1 MEQPELNIDEFGRA
15 FGSQEPGGE
24 PGQAQ
29 AGARQLRIRVDE
41 RNLQT
46 TYVNGFRSTTT
57 PEEVVLDF
65 GLNLVQQTGL
75 KENPHDM
82 VFRAESRLVMTWY
95 NAKRLALS
103 LGQSVQRFEQ
113 EFGPIELNAAHRRI
127 EPQPPKS

>member
-15 FGSQEPGGE
+15 FGSQEPGAA
-24 PGQAQ
+24 PGSAQ
-29 AGARQLRIRVDE
+29 TGTRQLRIRVDE

-65 GLNLVQQTGL
+65 GLNLVQQTGV

-103 LGQSVQRFEQ
+103 LAQSVQRFEQ
-113 EFGPIELNAAHRRI
+113 EFGTIELNATHRRV
-127 EPQPPKS
+127 EPQPQKS